1 MYIATKKANL
11 IRLGILENNIQR
23 GKDLLNTI
31 ITTYNDNGIQTK
43 NLEASQTA
51 HFLNIRIDSIITE
64 LSEIEKK
71 IELYKRSNNL
81 TNIEAEAKIIL
92 EQNGIS

>member
-1 MYIATKKANL
+1 M
-11 IRLGILENNIQR
+11 
-23 GKDLLNTI
+23 
-31 ITTYNDNGIQTK
+31 
-43 NLEASQTA
+43 EASQTA

-92 EQNGIS
+92 EQNGIFKEKLVETETQRQIVSLIEKFMSDPQNNIL